1 MLLFVLWASL
11 VMGALACAGY
21 SHYRYRVIHNRYY
34 ARLFAKGGD
43 AAVLADVGRDDARRS
58 WLVPVVTLVLVGVLM
73 PVSLLI

>member
-11 VMGALACAGY
+11 VVGALACAGY
-21 SHYRYRVIHNRYY
+21 SHYRYRVVHNRYY
-34 ARLFAKGGD
+34 ARLFAKDGETI
-43 AAVLADVGRDDARRS
+43 AAAEAVPHARRS

>member
-11 VMGALACAGY
+11 VVGVLACAGY

-34 ARLFAKGGD
+34 AHLFAKNGEP
-43 AAVLADVGRDDARRS
+43 AALADVGRDARRP

-73 PVSLLI
+73 PVSLLV